1 MNLLLPFIDSTINTF
16 VINNRKPIRSWNQLS
31 VAALMDRGC
40 VIRTV
45 GCGYALE
52 SDLLWWNKGSLC
64 DKKTLL
70 LNSWASC
77 CSSRSYACASAF
89 TGQCGMRSAR
99 PRQGVAVVGACKEKG
114 GSSPL
119 PLDPSLV
126 FLSMLNLSLSA
137 FSDCRPGIPSV
148 SDVQSLQLRAINRT
162 LNEFCMLHMCMRV
175 CKCGSSSAACRQ
187 EETWLDRRGSLS
199 FKLSFAEH
207 FIFKNIGGKFHSHV
221 THCWV
226 SAIRI
231 LFCFGLELHYSLSLE
246 FTISNISQNH
256 LSINPNLTL
265 TSRIENFIKLVF
277 IFLFYINK
285 ICLILFC
292 YWLKWGCSSKYWKL
306 SITECCHQMS
316 APTCDLVYIIDSILF
331 GKELCGCLCFWNTE
345 KCGLIWNNEK
355 KGLNSKHSGKSS
367 KENMLF
373 WFSVNCVSSC
383 IMTDLH

>member
-1 MNLLLPFIDSTINTF
+1 MHWRATSFDETKA
-16 VINNRKPIRSWNQLS
+16 R
-31 VAALMDRGC
+31 C
-40 VIRTV
+40 VIRKRCCWIPEHPVVHHGPTHV
-45 GCGYALE
+45 PV
-52 SDLLWWNKGSLC
+52 LLQGSVVWGVHVPGREW
-64 DKKTLL
+64 LL
-70 LNSWASC
+70 LGLVRRREAPLPSLWTRPLFSSPCSTCLSPLSLTAGQAFLQCQTYSLYSSELSIALWMSSAC
-77 CSSRSYACASAF
+77 CVCVCECANA
-89 TGQCGMRSAR
+89 GAR
-99 PRQGVAVVGACKEKG
+99 P
-114 GSSPL
+114 
-119 PLDPSLV
+119 
-126 FLSMLNLSLSA
+126 
-137 FSDCRPGIPSV
+137 
-148 SDVQSLQLRAINRT
+148 
-162 LNEFCMLHMCMRV
+162 
-175 CKCGSSSAACRQ
+175 AACRQ

-226 SAIRI
+226 SAIKI

-316 APTCDLVYIIDSILF
+316 APTCNLYIIDYILF
-331 GKELCGCLCFWNTE
+331 GSCVDACVSEILRNVAWFEIMK
-345 KCGLIWNNEK
+345 K

-373 WFSVNCVSSC
+373 GLSVNCVSSC

>member
-1 MNLLLPFIDSTINTF
+1 MHWRATSFDETKA
-16 VINNRKPIRSWNQLS
+16 R
-31 VAALMDRGC
+31 C
-40 VIRTV
+40 VIRKRCCWIPEHPVVHHGPTHV
-45 GCGYALE
+45 PV
-52 SDLLWWNKGSLC
+52 LLQGSVVWGVHVPGREW
-64 DKKTLL
+64 LL
-70 LNSWASC
+70 LGLVRRREA
-77 CSSRSYACASAF
+77 
-89 TGQCGMRSAR
+89 
-99 PRQGVAVVGACKEKG
+99 
-114 GSSPL
+114 PL
-119 PLDPSLV
+119 PSLWTRPL
-126 FLSMLNLSLSA
+126 FSLSMLDLSLSA

-148 SDVQSLQLRAINRT
+148 QSYSLYSSELSIALWMSSACCI
-162 LNEFCMLHMCMRV
+162 CV
-175 CKCGSSSAACRQ
+175 CECANAGARPAACRQ

-265 TSRIENFIKLVF
+265 TSRIENFIKLLF

>member
-1 MNLLLPFIDSTINTF
+1 MS
-16 VINNRKPIRSWNQLS
+16 S
-31 VAALMDRGC
+31 ACC
-40 VIRTV
+40 VCV
-45 GCGYALE
+45 CE
-52 SDLLWWNKGSLC
+52 
-64 DKKTLL
+64 
-70 LNSWASC
+70 
-77 CSSRSYACASAF
+77 CANA
-89 TGQCGMRSAR
+89 GAR
-99 PRQGVAVVGACKEKG
+99 P
-114 GSSPL
+114 
-119 PLDPSLV
+119 
-126 FLSMLNLSLSA
+126 
-137 FSDCRPGIPSV
+137 
-148 SDVQSLQLRAINRT
+148 
-162 LNEFCMLHMCMRV
+162 
-175 CKCGSSSAACRQ
+175 AACRQ

-331 GKELCGCLCFWNTE
+331 GSC
-345 KCGLIWNNEK
+345 
-355 KGLNSKHSGKSS
+355 
-367 KENMLF
+367 
-373 WFSVNCVSSC
+373 VDACVSEILRNVAWFE
-383 IMTDLH
+383 IMKKKDSIANTQVSPVRKTCCLGYQ